1 MQQGKYRFSEE
12 PFLLKDFIKNKDYK
26 TIVDLGAGCGIIS
39 ILLSARFPK
48 SKVFAIECEKE
59 SFQKLETN
67 IQEKE
72 VNNISAIQCW
82 IEDAHKFIAPNTID
96 LVVCNPPYF
105 DEKKSRISPYIQRQL
120 ARSCK
125 IEQLEGIIKEASILL
140 KERSLFYMC
149 ISPQR
154 LVDVFILLRNYH
166 FGVKRLKSI
175 YGSPQKNAFTVLIE
189 ATYNTLDNTII
200 EIPLYTS

>member
-48 SKVFAIECEKE
+48 SKIFAIECEEE

-72 VNNISAIQCW
+72 IDNITAVQCW

-96 LVVCNPPYF
+96 LVVCNPPILT
-105 DEKKSRISPYIQRQL
+105 KKRTAFHPMHRKGLPAPVKLNSWKALSKKHVFSLRKGLCFICVS
-120 ARSCK
+120 
-125 IEQLEGIIKEASILL
+125 LL
-140 KERSLFYMC
+140 K
-149 ISPQR
+149 
-154 LVDVFILLRNYH
+154 D
-166 FGVKRLKSI
+166 
-175 YGSPQKNAFTVLIE
+175 
-189 ATYNTLDNTII
+189 
-200 EIPLYTS
+200 

>member
-1 MQQGKYRFSEE
+1 MTWG
-12 PFLLKDFIKNKDYK
+12 PL
-26 TIVDLGAGCGIIS
+26 
-39 ILLSARFPK
+39 
-48 SKVFAIECEKE
+48 
-59 SFQKLETN
+59 
-67 IQEKE
+67 
-72 VNNISAIQCW
+72 
-82 IEDAHKFIAPNTID
+82 
-96 LVVCNPPYF
+96 
-105 DEKKSRISPYIQRQL
+105 QL

-125 IEQLEGIIKEASILL
+125 IEQLEGIIKEACILL

-154 LVDVFILLRNYH
+154 LVDVFILLRKYH

-189 ATYNTLDNTII
+189 ATYNTLDNTIM

>member
-48 SKVFAIECEKE
+48 SKIFAIECEEE

-72 VNNISAIQCW
+72 IDNITAVQCW

-105 DEKKSRISPYIQRQL
+105 DEKKNRISPYAQKRL

-125 IEQLEGIIKEASILL
+125 IEQLEGIIKEACILL

-154 LVDVFILLRNYH
+154 LVDVFILLRKYH
-166 FGVKRLKSI
+166 FGVKRLKAI
-175 YGSPQKNAFTVLIE
+175 YGSQKKNAFTVLIE
-189 ATYNTLDNTII
+189 STYNTQDNTTM